1 MPPARGFIG
10 TRARCL
16 RGAGFRPNRGIR
28 SIAMLGLPR
37 APKPRPLDLC
47 ECPHCA
53 SRYVHPTEWQAQPDG
68 AISLRL
74 RCPECQAAMQGTF
87 PAERVRELD
96 RELAS
101 GRALVRDAYERI
113 VRRHMYQ
120 ELQSLRNALA
130 RDLIGADDFRP
141 RHTTST

>member
-1 MPPARGFIG
+1 MPGLP
-10 TRARCL
+10 
-16 RGAGFRPNRGIR
+16 
-28 SIAMLGLPR
+28 SVAMLGLPK
-37 APKPRPLDLC
+37 AAKPRPLELC

-53 SRYVHPTEWQAQPDG
+53 SRYVHPTQWQALPDG

-74 RCPECQAAMQGTF
+74 RCPECLAAMEGTF
-87 PAERVRELD
+87 PAARVRELD

-101 GRALVRDAYERI
+101 GRALVRDAYERV

-141 RHTTST
+141 RHTTAR

>member
-1 MPPARGFIG
+1 M
-10 TRARCL
+10 
-16 RGAGFRPNRGIR
+16 
-28 SIAMLGLPR
+28 
-37 APKPRPLDLC
+37 
-47 ECPHCA
+47 
-53 SRYVHPTEWQAQPDG
+53 PDG

-101 GRALVRDAYERI
+101 GRALVRDTYERV

-120 ELQSLRNALA
+120 ELQALRAGLT
-130 RDLIGADDFRP
+130 RDLISADDFRP
-141 RHTTST
+141 RSTTPR

>member
-1 MPPARGFIG
+1 
-10 TRARCL
+10 
-16 RGAGFRPNRGIR
+16 
-28 SIAMLGLPR
+28 MLGLPK
-37 APKPRPLDLC
+37 AAKPQPLELC

-53 SRYVHPTEWQAQPDG
+53 SRYVHPTQWQAQPDG

-74 RCPECQAAMQGTF
+74 RCPECLAAMEGTF
-87 PAERVRELD
+87 PAARVRELD

-101 GRALVRDAYERI
+101 GRALVRETYERL

-141 RHTTST
+141 RSTTPR